1 MRRFFS
7 SVIVLILAL
16 SGFLYQVRLAG
27 ELPNVR
33 DMLPLACGLLLFAA
47 FSIIFSGGR
56 IRMLLARPWLYYV
69 FAMVLLAALVV
80 FGRRYRG
87 GIYLPGRINPSELVK
102 LLFVLFAAGYLARA
116 HELHGRLTIRSMA
129 VLAAAFGGLALEIAV
144 IHDFGLMAQ
153 LVLTLTAMLFAA
165 SWGWGIAAFAGVVA
179 AAVTAAM
186 HPIGHLAVRFAVWRD
201 PFSDM
206 TGTGWQTLQG
216 LTALV
221 SGGWWGKGMGMGEVH
236 AVPIVSSDFVYA
248 ALAEE
253 VGLAGCLILLALWGL
268 FFVMSLYPHIR
279 GQSPERFPVNA
290 SRSQHPGY
298 PTSLLAVGLVSSLAI
313 QLLLNVAGVLN
324 TLPMTGI
331 TLPLLSHG
339 GSSILAVLMMCG
351 LLNAMREGD

>member
-179 AAVTAAM
+179 AAVTAAV

-279 GQSPERFPVNA
+279 GQSPENTLSHVRGQ
-290 SRSQHPGY
+290 SPGHA
-298 PTSLLAVGLVSSLAI
+298 LLAVGLVSSLAI